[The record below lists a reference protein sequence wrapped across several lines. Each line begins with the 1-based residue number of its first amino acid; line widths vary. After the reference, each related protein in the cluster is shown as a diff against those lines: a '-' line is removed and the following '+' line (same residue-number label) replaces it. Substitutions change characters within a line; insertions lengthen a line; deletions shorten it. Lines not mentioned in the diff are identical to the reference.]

1 MCLAA
6 AVTLTALPKLVRRC
20 CTQVLPRR
28 AAQMAARSLLAL
40 TFVLIVGL
48 SLTRTAALLV
58 NYGAPM
64 RIYKAL
70 PQVRSTGRR
79 VHGGAKVLDTHPL
92 LGQTCARPSHYQG
105 SRART

>member
-1 MCLAA
+1 MTLHAHVQHISLAGLQMCLAA

-20 CTQVLPRR
+20 CSQVLPRR
-28 AAQMAARSLLAL
+28 AARVAARSLLTT

-70 PQVRSTGRR
+70 PQVCFTRSR
-79 VHGGAKVLDTHPL
+79 VHE
-92 LGQTCARPSHYQG
+92 
-105 SRART
+105 